1 MRVDWSK
8 LLGDIA
14 YLLGEPDPVNPNV
27 RIACGERH
35 LAIQLSVA
43 RGTLRGWLEGSR
55 PKHDEGERLIEN
67 WCRLTGK
74 GRTFVPIECRT
85 FSASKVR

>member
-14 YLLGEPDPVNPNV
+14 YLLGEPDTVNPGMRV
-27 RIACGERH
+27 ACSQEK
-35 LAIQLSVA
+35 LADGLGVS
-43 RGTLRGWLEGSR
+43 RGTMRGWMEGSR
-55 PKHDEGERLIEN
+55 PKHDEGERLIAY

-74 GRTFVPIECRT
+74 TRTFVPLERQS